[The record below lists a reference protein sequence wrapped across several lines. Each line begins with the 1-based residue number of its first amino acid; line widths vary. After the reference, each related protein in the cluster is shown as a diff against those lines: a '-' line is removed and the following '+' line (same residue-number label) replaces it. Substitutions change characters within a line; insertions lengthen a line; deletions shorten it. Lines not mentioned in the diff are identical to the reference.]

1 MMDENIKTKSIILSI
16 IVPIYN
22 AESNLNKCLEGLSK
36 VQEDDIEII
45 LVDDG
50 STDNSSFICEKF
62 TEIDGRFI
70 LYHKKNGGVSSAR
83 NYGLKAAQGRYV
95 YFMDSDDCI
104 NSDKFSKMMKCL
116 ERDIEVL
123 CFLYSRNDCVGEI
136 HEPKIKE
143 IDRSVLLSKLRKAEF
158 SNDFGYV
165 WNKIY
170 KKKLI
175 ELNDI
180 VFEEKLSER
189 EDFLFNIDYFK
200 NINNISFYEDYIYYY
215 IQNEESLS
223 RKGKDKVF
231 INDFI
236 QLLDIKLRDNYL
248 NKSIIKEDVIL
259 ELIADYIV
267 KSVFS
272 TGISYQEIKLKFTGL
287 FMYSNYI
294 KDSKSHNLY
303 LKILRY
309 CFQKHN
315 IYPFYFYYKL
325 SELKK
330 KIKLLKV

>member
-1 MMDENIKTKSIILSI
+1 MDENIKMKSIILSI

-22 AESNLNKCLEGLSK
+22 AESDLNECLESLSK
-36 VQEDDIEII
+36 VQEDNIEII

-50 STDNSSFICEKF
+50 STDDSSFICEKF
-62 TEIDGRFI
+62 TERDERFI
-70 LYHKKNGGVSSAR
+70 LCHKKNGGVSSAR
-83 NYGLKAAQGRYV
+83 NYGLKEAQGEFV
-95 YFMDSDDCI
+95 YFMDSDDYI
-104 NSDKFSKMMKCL
+104 NSDKFSKMMKYL

-123 CFLYSRNDCVGEI
+123 CFLYLRSDYVGETN
-136 HEPKIKE
+136 EPKFKE
-143 IDRSVLLSKLRKAEF
+143 IDRSALLSKLRNAEF

-175 ELNDI
+175 ELNNI

-189 EDFLFNIDYFK
+189 EDFLFNVEYFK
-200 NINNISFYEDYIYYY
+200 NVNNISFYEDYIYYY

-223 RKGKDKVF
+223 RKGKDKAF
-231 INDFI
+231 IDDFI

-272 TGISYQEIKLKFTGL
+272 VGTSYQEIKLKFKGL
-287 FMYSNYI
+287 LMYSNCI

-309 CFQKHN
+309 CFQKRN